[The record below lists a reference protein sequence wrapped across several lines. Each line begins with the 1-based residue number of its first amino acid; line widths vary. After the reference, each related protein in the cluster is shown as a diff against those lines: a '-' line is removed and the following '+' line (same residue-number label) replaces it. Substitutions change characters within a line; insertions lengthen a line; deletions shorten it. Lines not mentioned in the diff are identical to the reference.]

1 MAHQPLPAPGL
12 PMDRAFSAHIIR
24 AVVPPA
30 TRLAL
35 LGSALT
41 LVSAGVGHVY
51 HLQVPEDAGGP

>member
-1 MAHQPLPAPGL
+1 
-12 PMDRAFSAHIIR
+12 MDRAFSAHIIR